1 MTTSWRIATHAE
13 EPLDPSAVL
22 ALFAAEGWWPERTPS
37 TVQDVLDRGPAV
49 AARVGRRVVGFARAV
64 SDGAFRAYVE
74 DVVVDREFRGRGL
87 ARELLEA
94 LLEQLPDGATTT
106 LFCDPELVEL
116 YRGAGFSDTR
126 QVVLH
131 RRPRVEFV
139 LTPPAEA
146 DDVLTAYYED
156 IVTRWYGRPATPAEV
171 SRAMAE
177 GPSHDLT
184 GPTGAL
190 FVVRD
195 GPRELGCGGL
205 RHVDADVTELTRVW
219 IAPAA
224 RGRGL
229 GSRLVRRLEGFA
241 AENGRTR
248 IRLDTRDDLVEARA
262 MYARLGYADVEPF
275 NDDPYA
281 HHWLGRDLP

>member
-139 LTPPAEA
+139 LTLPPRR
-146 DDVLTAYYED
+146 TTSSRRT
-156 IVTRWYGRPATPAEV
+156 TRTSSLAGTGVPRRP
-171 SRAMAE
+171 
-177 GPSHDLT
+177 
-184 GPTGAL
+184 
-190 FVVRD
+190 
-195 GPRELGCGGL
+195 PR
-205 RHVDADVTELTRVW
+205 
-219 IAPAA
+219 
-224 RGRGL
+224 
-229 GSRLVRRLEGFA
+229 
-241 AENGRTR
+241 
-248 IRLDTRDDLVEARA
+248 
-262 MYARLGYADVEPF
+262 
-275 NDDPYA
+275 
-281 HHWLGRDLP
+281 